1 AVVEREVAV
10 EVQRGRKDE
19 RSRRQRPHAPAQ
31 AAEED
36 SQRRVWLAGR
46 PFDQSVQPIAGE
58 HGNRELE
65 RDEVKEGVASEPEPG
80 QQAVKPAMEGG
91 KLAQAH
97 EEAGERRGPEKARIL
112 SLAEQEPDQRQQQER
127 SSHV

>member
-1 AVVEREVAV
+1 A
-10 EVQRGRKDE
+10 
-19 RSRRQRPHAPAQ
+19 
-31 AAEED
+31 
-36 SQRRVWLAGR
+36 WLAGR
-46 PFDQSVQPIAGE
+46 AFDQSVQTIAGE

-65 RDEVKEGVASEPEPG
+65 RDEVKEGVASEPESG

-127 SSHV
+127 SSHVQVHARAEVRQQQREGVLGQLVAGPAQDRLWN